1 LVVRKSVFL
10 PDDDDDD
17 GDGEDEDEDDD
28 DEEEEDDCCGDAIAG
43 IVARRRAVGN
53 ARRSIPRLFSAMLRE
68 SYGRDNSRYVPCLYV
83 LRAPCPTNSF
93 CPPHPSPS
101 PRHRLAIASPSPP
114 DPPAHP
120 LKPEKLR

>member
-1 LVVRKSVFL
+1 MRKSVFL

-17 GDGEDEDEDDD
+17 GEDEDED

-68 SYGRDNSRYVPCLYV
+68 SYGVEIL
-83 LRAPCPTNSF
+83 
-93 CPPHPSPS
+93 
-101 PRHRLAIASPSPP
+101 
-114 DPPAHP
+114 
-120 LKPEKLR
+120 